1 VSGTQAIRPLCAGGD
16 TIPAMTR
23 EIESAR
29 HDSAHPGPREAGAHD
44 HPASLGEHLSSVDT
58 DEVVIGLIVVVLCI
72 IGAMLIML
80 R

>member
-1 VSGTQAIRPLCAGGD
+1 
-16 TIPAMTR
+16 MTR

-29 HDSAHPGPREAGAHD
+29 HDSAHPGPPEAGAEGP
-44 HPASLGEHLSSVDT
+44 PASLREHLSAVDT